1 MSLSPTKSIIELSS
15 APTFRSN
22 ADISTLSRLVNLSFI
37 TRTKLRSGIIEV
49 IYNNSSTK
57 YIWISIFSSFVWLS
71 NSILNL
77 S

>member
-37 TRTKLRSGIIEV
+37 TRTKLRSVIIEV

>member
-1 MSLSPTKSIIELSS
+1 MSLSPTKSILELSS
-15 APTFRSN
+15 THTFRSN

-37 TRTKLRSGIIEV
+37 THTKLRSGIIEV
-49 IYNNSSTK
+49 IYYNSSSK

>member
-49 IYNNSSTK
+49 IYNNSSTQ
-57 YIWISIFSSFVWLS
+57 YI
-71 NSILNL
+71 
-77 S
+77 

>member
-49 IYNNSSTK
+49 IYYNSSSK
-57 YIWISIFSSFVWLS
+57 YI
-71 NSILNL
+71 
-77 S
+77 